1 MQEITIKPPFNPYSW
16 AIATQKKNIREKKAH
31 AESQSEIQ

>member
-16 AIATQKKNIREKKAH
+16 AIATKKNIRKKKAH